1 MLKNNEDYIRDDKN
15 ESKSALDFGFFFS
28 GTRTPNS
35 RFLELCTGFQRP
47 GFRISQQK
55 YAALRI
61 PQA

>member
-15 ESKSALDFGFFFS
+15 ESKSALDFGFFLS
-28 GTRTPNS
+28 GTRTPDS
-35 RFLELCTGFQRP
+35 RLPEVCT